1 MTDIV
6 ERLRAYDSLRD
17 TTSSDKAIRREWG
30 PQDYKIVRI
39 KALEQGAKAE
49 ELMVQVEDLMRHIEE
64 LMTVVGFLRIY
75 SNDFAQ
81 EYRR

>member
-1 MTDIV
+1 MT
-6 ERLRAYDSLRD
+6 D

-39 KALEQGAKAE
+39 KALEQGANAE
-49 ELMVQVEDLMRHIEE
+49 ELMMQVEELMRHIEE
-64 LMTVVGFLRIY
+64 LMTVAGFLRIY

>member
-30 PQDYKIVRI
+30 PQNYKIVT
-39 KALEQGAKAE
+39 ALEQGAKAE
-49 ELMVQVEDLMRHIEE
+49 ELMVQVEELMRHIEE
-64 LMTVVGFLRIY
+64 LMTVAGFLRIY